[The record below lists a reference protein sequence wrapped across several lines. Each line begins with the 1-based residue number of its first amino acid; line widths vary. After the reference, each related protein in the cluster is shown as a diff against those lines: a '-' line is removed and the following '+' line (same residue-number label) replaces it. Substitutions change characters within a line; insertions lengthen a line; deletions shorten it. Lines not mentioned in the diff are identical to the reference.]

1 MSTDSNTGRR
11 EALKHLA
18 GGAIALASLGAA
30 ACASPAQAIAT
41 GPTPRPIPPIS
52 GPGNWDMSW
61 LQRVNKRRRM
71 VFDTSDVNE
80 GMGLSFVAAYLQ
92 GAADAYGDPDAST
105 VLVHRHASVPVVLN
119 DEMWKRLGIGE
130 SLKMKDSKGEFF
142 QKNPFLSHNQTE
154 KDGYDSVDKL
164 MEKGTIVVACNR
176 ALTGRA
182 FTLAQKEKISR
193 DEARK
198 QLFAA
203 VIPGVYVVPNGV
215 FGVCAAQEVGCGYIT
230 VRNG

>member
-1 MSTDSNTGRR
+1 MTDSNTGRR
-11 EALKHLA
+11 DALKHLA

-30 ACASPAQAIAT
+30 ACASPAQAVSS
-41 GPTPRPIPPIS
+41 GPAPSPARGLP

-61 LQRVNKRRRM
+61 LQRVNKKRRM
-71 VFDTSDVNE
+71 VFDTSEVNE

-92 GAADAYGDPDAST
+92 GATEAYGDPDAST

-119 DEMWKRLGIGE
+119 DEMWKRLGVGE
-130 SLKMKDSKGEFF
+130 SLKMKDAKGEFL
-142 QKNPFLSHNQTE
+142 QKNPFLSQNQTE
-154 KDGYDSVDKL
+154 KEGYDAIDKL
-164 MEKGTIVVACNR
+164 MANGTIIVACNR
-176 ALTGRA
+176 ALTARA

-203 VIPGVYVVPNGV
+203 IIPGVYIVPNGV
-215 FGVCAAQEVGCGYIT
+215 FGVSAAQEVGCGYIT
-230 VRNG
+230 VRN